1 LSKYHNFDSN
11 NYEKVRRRAKF
22 EALTK
27 GSQKNNR
34 HRKNYQIYLVKNQ
47 RRNKV
52 ESMRIKDWDMDRD
65 MSGRRWVSRKRVD

>member
-34 HRKNYQIYLVKNQ
+34 HRKKLSNIFGEKS
-47 RRNKV
+47 
-52 ESMRIKDWDMDRD
+52 EEE
-65 MSGRRWVSRKRVD
+65 